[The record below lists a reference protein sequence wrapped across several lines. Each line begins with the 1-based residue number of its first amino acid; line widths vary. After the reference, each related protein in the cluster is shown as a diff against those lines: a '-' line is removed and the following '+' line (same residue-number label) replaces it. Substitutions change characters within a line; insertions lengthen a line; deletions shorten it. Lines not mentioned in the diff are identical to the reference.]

1 MTALREIPA
10 VHELLSRPEIAALSA
25 AFGTEYVTEIV
36 REVLAEV
43 REELRAGKELGGL
56 EERIISAIRSGLA
69 PTLRTVINA
78 TGVILHTNLGRA
90 PLSAEAVR
98 AVAEAAASY
107 TNLEYDLAAG
117 KRGKRDVH
125 AAALLRRLLGVP
137 AVVVNNNAAA
147 VFLVL
152 NELASGGEAIVS
164 RGELVEIGG
173 SFRVPEIM
181 QRSGAILRE
190 VGTTNRTRV
199 ADYQQAFGEHTKLL
213 LRVHPSNFQ
222 IVGFTERPSLED
234 LAGLAR
240 KLGVPLVEDI
250 GSGCLFDMPH
260 EPKVVD
266 SLRAGADLVTFSCD
280 KLIGG
285 PQAGVIAGRADLVDR
300 VRRSPLFRALRVDK
314 LTYAALG
321 ATLRSWVTNRL
332 DDIPVMRM
340 IRMTPEAIAARAQ
353 ALAAALAS
361 EGWRVELRPG
371 ESVAGG
377 GSTPGQTLPTTLVA
391 ITDPARSAAE
401 LERRLRAGSPPVIAR
416 VEEDR
421 LLIDLRTVF
430 PEQDEM
436 LVDVMKK
443 QKQPPIN
450 ADERR

>member
-1 MTALREIPA
+1 MTELREIPA
-10 VHELLSRPEIAALSA
+10 VHELLARPEIAALSTKV
-25 AFGTEYVTEIV
+25 GTGYVTAVV

-43 REELRAGKELGGL
+43 REELRSGKELSGVD
-56 EERIISAIRSGLA
+56 ERIVAAIHRGLA
-69 PTLRTVINA
+69 PSLRPVINA

-90 PLSAEAVR
+90 PLSADAVR

-107 TNLEYDLAAG
+107 NNLEYDLPAG

-125 AAALLRRLLGVP
+125 AATLLQRLLGVP

-152 NELASGGEAIVS
+152 NELASDGEAIVS

-173 SFRVPEIM
+173 SFRVPDIM

-199 ADYQQAFGEHTKLL
+199 TDYEIAASERTRLL
-213 LRVHPSNFQ
+213 LRVHPSNFRM
-222 IVGFTERPSLED
+222 IGFTERPALED
-234 LAGLAR
+234 LAALAR
-240 KLGVPLVEDI
+240 KLGVPLVEDL
-250 GSGCLFDMPH
+250 GSGCLFEMAD
-260 EPKVVD
+260 EPTIAD
-266 SLRAGADLVTFSCD
+266 SLRDGVDLVTFSCD
-280 KLIGG
+280 KLLGG

-321 ATLRSWVTNRL
+321 ATLRSWVTGHS
-332 DDIPVMRM
+332 DDIPVVRM
-340 IRMTPEAIAARAQ
+340 IRMTAAAIAERAA
-353 ALAAALAS
+353 ALAAALQGM
-361 EGWRVELRPG
+361 GWNIELLPG

-391 ITDPARSAAE
+391 ISTGRTVE
-401 LERRLRAGSPPVIAR
+401 VERRLRAGSPPVIAR
-416 VEEDR
+416 VEDDR

-430 PEQDEM
+430 PEQEM
-436 LVDVMKK
+436 MLMEALKE
-443 QKQPPIN
+443 IGH
-450 ADERR
+450 R